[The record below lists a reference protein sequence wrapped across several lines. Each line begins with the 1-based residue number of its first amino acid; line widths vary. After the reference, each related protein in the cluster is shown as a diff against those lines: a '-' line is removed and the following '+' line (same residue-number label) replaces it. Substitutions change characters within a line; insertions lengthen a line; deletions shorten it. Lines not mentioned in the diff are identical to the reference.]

1 MYWMFRNNKLTSK
14 LDITSISHL
23 YLDNVV
29 ESEHRGMNSQ
39 VDFISQMSSWLNK
52 RLLDLRSK
60 MDLLEQI
67 DFVITPNKFLLGK
80 IVPHAKF
87 INVDKYY
94 L

>member
-1 MYWMFRNNKLTSK
+1 
-14 LDITSISHL
+14 
-23 YLDNVV
+23 
-29 ESEHRGMNSQ
+29 
-39 VDFISQMSSWLNK
+39 
-52 RLLDLRSK
+52 

-67 DFVITPNKFLLGK
+67 DFAITPNKCLLGK

>member
-1 MYWMFRNNKLTSK
+1 
-14 LDITSISHL
+14 
-23 YLDNVV
+23 
-29 ESEHRGMNSQ
+29 
-39 VDFISQMSSWLNK
+39 MSSWLNT

-67 DFVITPNKFLLGK
+67 DFVRTPNKFLLGK